1 MHDHS
6 IFYYKGIVLEIT
18 KYFIIQLISLRK
30 LFLTFALSIITE
42 KLRILSG
49 TCFVV
54 LMDAY
59 MVAVDSYY

>member
-1 MHDHS
+1 MTILFS
-6 IFYYKGIVLEIT
+6 TIKGIVLEIT
-18 KYFIIQLISLRK
+18 KYFIIQLMSLRK